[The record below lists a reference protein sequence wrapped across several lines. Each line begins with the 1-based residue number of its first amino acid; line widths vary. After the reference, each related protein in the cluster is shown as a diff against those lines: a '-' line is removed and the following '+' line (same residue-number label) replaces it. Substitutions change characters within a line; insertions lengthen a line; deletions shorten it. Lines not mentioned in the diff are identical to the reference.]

1 MRKRRKSVRK
11 RDGEDRSVPAAPT
24 EHDGATEERTGLEDD
39 GLVFWPTTLGDPAG
53 PRLVQVG
60 PRPPREPDKAT
71 PPRRR
76 MATVLFTLLFFAGA
90 ALTAAAGNEVATIV
104 SSSPEATAL
113 ETQTTDTTATETTTT
128 TGATTTTTTTTAES
142 STTTTTSSSEPA
154 PITPAPTTDE
164 TTTAATTTA
173 AAPIDDQPGGGG
185 DPANAVVAEESAQ
198 VPTFFARVL
207 GVSSFNVK
215 AKATACSY
223 CGVKPLDIM
232 VVVDR
237 TGSMCMDHN
246 GNNDPACT
254 DMNKEKA
261 ALKEFLSFLEP
272 ARQRVGLAVFPPATS
287 VANRCSTPSDS
298 NYNSTSSPYVVVPLS
313 SNYASK
319 TGVLNSS
326 SQLVSTISCLKA
338 AGNTSYAVAIEKA
351 QAELNLHGR
360 SGVQKVIVFFSDG
373 AANTGPSYYASS
385 SPYRKQPCHQGV
397 TSAGGV
403 KSGGTIIYS
412 IGYDLNALDGGANT
426 CRYNG
431 YTGPLEVP
439 AISAYSALQQIAS
452 SLDNFYIEPSS
463 GDLSTVYLAIA
474 ADFSRGASGLIGNE
488 TE

>member
-1 MRKRRKSVRK
+1 MRLHTRLRRRTDE
-11 RDGEDRSVPAAPT
+11 DGQTIVLVVIAMVALLALAAFAIDVGYVYYAHRSLQASADAAALA
-24 EHDGATEERTGLEDD
+24 GAQEL
-39 GLVFWPTTLGDPAG
+39 
-53 PRLVQVG
+53 
-60 PRPPREPDKAT
+60 PDAAVAKAT
-71 PPRRR
+71 AQEFGTSPVGKNQLNNIG
-76 MATVLFTLLFFAGA
+76 TVSETIITKC
-90 ALTAAAGNEVATIV
+90 LT
-104 SSSPEATAL
+104 SL
-113 ETQTTDTTATETTTT
+113 
-128 TGATTTTTTTTAES
+128 
-142 STTTTTSSSEPA
+142 
-154 PITPAPTTDE
+154 
-164 TTTAATTTA
+164 
-173 AAPIDDQPGGGG
+173 PGC

-246 GNNDPACT
+246 GNNDPTCT

-403 KSGGTIIYS
+403 KTGGTIIYS

-452 SLDNFYIEPSS
+452 SLDNFYVEPSS

>member
-1 MRKRRKSVRK
+1 V
-11 RDGEDRSVPAAPT
+11 A
-24 EHDGATEERTGLEDD
+24 
-39 GLVFWPTTLGDPAG
+39 
-53 PRLVQVG
+53 
-60 PRPPREPDKAT
+60 KAT
-71 PPRRR
+71 AQEFGTSPVGKNQLNNIG
-76 MATVLFTLLFFAGA
+76 TVSETIIAKC
-90 ALTAAAGNEVATIV
+90 LT
-104 SSSPEATAL
+104 SL
-113 ETQTTDTTATETTTT
+113 
-128 TGATTTTTTTTAES
+128 
-142 STTTTTSSSEPA
+142 
-154 PITPAPTTDE
+154 
-164 TTTAATTTA
+164 
-173 AAPIDDQPGGGG
+173 PGC

-232 VVVDR
+232 VIVDR

-246 GNNDPACT
+246 GNNDPTCT

-403 KSGGTIIYS
+403 KTGGTIIYS

-452 SLDNFYIEPSS
+452 SLDNFYVEPSS

>member
-1 MRKRRKSVRK
+1 VIAMVALLALAAFAI
-11 RDGEDRSVPAAPT
+11 DVGYAYYAHRSLQASADAA
-24 EHDGATEERTGLEDD
+24 AL
-39 GLVFWPTTLGDPAG
+39 
-53 PRLVQVG
+53 
-60 PRPPREPDKAT
+60 
-71 PPRRR
+71 
-76 MATVLFTLLFFAGA
+76 AGA
-90 ALTAAAGNEVATIV
+90 QKLPDAGEAKITAQEYG
-104 SSSPEATAL
+104 
-113 ETQTTDTTATETTTT
+113 
-128 TGATTTTTTTTAES
+128 
-142 STTTTTSSSEPA
+142 TSSIGKNQLKNIGTVSET
-154 PITPAPTTDE
+154 ITTKCLTSL
-164 TTTAATTTA
+164 
-173 AAPIDDQPGGGG
+173 PGC

-207 GVSSFNVK
+207 GVSSFTIK

-237 TGSMCMDHN
+237 TGSMCMDHA

-261 ALKEFLSFLEP
+261 ALKEFLGFLEP

-287 VANRCSTPSDS
+287 IAGRCNTPSDS

-313 SNYASK
+313 GDYASK
-319 TGVLNSS
+319 TGVLNTS
-326 SQLVSTISCLKA
+326 SQLVSTINCLRA
-338 AGNTSYAVAIEKA
+338 AGNTSYALAIEKA

-373 AANTGPSYYASS
+373 AANTGPSYYPST
-385 SPYRKQPCHQGV
+385 SPYRRQPCHQGV

-403 KSGGTIIYS
+403 KSGGTLIYS

-439 AISAYSALQQIAS
+439 SISAYSALQQIAS
-452 SLDNFYIEPSS
+452 SLDQFYVEPSS
-463 GDLSTVYLAIA
+463 GDLSQVYLAIA
-474 ADFSRGASGLIGNE
+474 ADFSRGTSGLIGND

>member
-1 MRKRRKSVRK
+1 MHLHTRLRRRS
-11 RDGEDRSVPAAPT
+11 GEDGQTIVLALIAMVALLALAAFAIDVGYAYYAHRSLQASADAAALA
-24 EHDGATEERTGLEDD
+24 GAQKLPD
-39 GLVFWPTTLGDPAG
+39 AG
-53 PRLVQVG
+53 
-60 PRPPREPDKAT
+60 EAKAT
-71 PPRRR
+71 
-76 MATVLFTLLFFAGA
+76 AQEYGTSAGGKNQLSNIGVISETITTKC
-90 ALTAAAGNEVATIV
+90 LT
-104 SSSPEATAL
+104 SL
-113 ETQTTDTTATETTTT
+113 
-128 TGATTTTTTTTAES
+128 
-142 STTTTTSSSEPA
+142 
-154 PITPAPTTDE
+154 
-164 TTTAATTTA
+164 
-173 AAPIDDQPGGGG
+173 PGC

-207 GVSSFNVK
+207 GVRSFNIK

-237 TGSMCMDHN
+237 TGSMCMDHE
-246 GNNDPACT
+246 GRSDPACT

-287 VANRCSTPSDS
+287 VAGRCNTPSDS

-313 SNYASK
+313 SDYASK
-319 TGVLNSS
+319 TGVLNTS
-326 SQLVSTISCLKA
+326 SQLVSTINCLKA

-351 QAELNLHGR
+351 QAELNAHGR
-360 SGVQKVIVFFSDG
+360 SGVQQVIVFFSDG
-373 AANTGPSYYASS
+373 AANTGPRYFPSS
-385 SPYRKQPCHQGV
+385 SPYRRQPCHQGV

-403 KSGGTIIYS
+403 KSGGTIVYS

-439 AISAYSALQQIAS
+439 SISAYSALQQIAS
-452 SLDNFYIEPSS
+452 SLDQFYVEPSS
-463 GDLSTVYLAIA
+463 GDLSKVYLAIA
-474 ADFSRGASGLIGNE
+474 ADFSRGASGLIGND